1 MLPKG
6 QVFLVIVFLL
16 LAWPNT
22 ASAHADLLLSDPA
35 AGGIYPVGYLSKVS
49 LQFNEVLESSIS
61 SIEVYNSSMERMDV
75 GDIQL
80 DSTDDHILLVDLPEL
95 GLDTYTVVWS
105 VVSKIDGHSTTGLF
119 TFIIGPENEDSF
131 TSANIASASSKAIM
145 SPWEAGIRWVL
156 FSTAFVIFGAFLLS
170 PIVLEPSLKNKIEF
184 KDLWPKVNQALDSL
198 IFKAL
203 FLWLLAGFALLI
215 WRSSVIGSKD
225 LFDVLASGIPI
236 QLLNTRFGIV
246 WLLRQL
252 LASWLLVLHWRSRNS
267 HILFKLTL
275 AAGLLGSLSLT
286 SHNAANAL
294 WPITSTIIDWLHL
307 LANGAWIGGLL
318 ALTLTFYP
326 ALRTLPKDERMDVGV
341 ATMRRFSP
349 LALGSVLVAAMT
361 GVFSASLHILEPED
375 LVGTPYSWTLLIKVS
390 LVVLVL
396 IFGWANT
403 LTLEPN
409 WISRLFPNIRIA
421 DRLGG
426 KLSKM
431 IQLESLIGLLIL
443 LVTALLT
450 TMPTPPPQPIP
461 KGQQLPS
468 NSLLREIN
476 LPEDR
481 LKVFFTLA
489 PNWTG
494 WNRYLIVLQDDT
506 RNPIS
511 DAERVRLRFYL
522 PKADTRTD
530 WRNAFPAQDGLYVTS
545 GQELILVGDWQ
556 IEIDIQRS
564 GLADVRFTIDWLM
577 EPPPAFIVD
586 PAHSRLVNFLALAS
600 IGLCLVVPTYWV
612 SRYFPREVFSKNRM

>member
-80 DSTDDHILLVDLPEL
+80 DSTDDHILLVDVSEL

-375 LVGTPYSWTLLIKVS
+375 LVGTPYGWTLLIKVS

-431 IQLESLIGLLIL
+431 IQLESLIGLLIF

-511 DAERVRLRFYL
+511 NAERVRLRFYL
-522 PKADTRTD
+522 PKSDTRTD

-577 EPPPAFIVD
+577 EPPPAFNVD
-586 PAHSRLVNFLALAS
+586 PAHSHLVNFLALAS
-600 IGLCLVVPTYWV
+600 IGLCLVVLTYWV
-612 SRYFPREVFSKNRM
+612 SRYFPIEVFSKNRM

>member
-80 DSTDDHILLVDLPEL
+80 DSTDDHILLVDVPEL

-341 ATMRRFSP
+341 ATMR
-349 LALGSVLVAAMT
+349 
-361 GVFSASLHILEPED
+361 
-375 LVGTPYSWTLLIKVS
+375 
-390 LVVLVL
+390 
-396 IFGWANT
+396 
-403 LTLEPN
+403 
-409 WISRLFPNIRIA
+409 
-421 DRLGG
+421 
-426 KLSKM
+426 
-431 IQLESLIGLLIL
+431 
-443 LVTALLT
+443 
-450 TMPTPPPQPIP
+450 
-461 KGQQLPS
+461 
-468 NSLLREIN
+468 
-476 LPEDR
+476 
-481 LKVFFTLA
+481 
-489 PNWTG
+489 
-494 WNRYLIVLQDDT
+494 
-506 RNPIS
+506 
-511 DAERVRLRFYL
+511 
-522 PKADTRTD
+522 
-530 WRNAFPAQDGLYVTS
+530 
-545 GQELILVGDWQ
+545 
-556 IEIDIQRS
+556 
-564 GLADVRFTIDWLM
+564 
-577 EPPPAFIVD
+577 
-586 PAHSRLVNFLALAS
+586 
-600 IGLCLVVPTYWV
+600 
-612 SRYFPREVFSKNRM
+612 